1 VPEFNYAQGRISDS
15 LQFIALE
22 IKEFEEDYI
31 KVSWK
36 EYKADRKLQKLMDR
50 TVENIFTALIEL
62 CGTILTQQGIAVE
75 SYAQVLSECS
85 RRLGFSEEEQQ
96 VLAKI
101 ALQRNRLAHR
111 YLNFRWQSINIFVK
125 NKPLIL
131 RLLSKIS
138 ELPEIK

>member
-15 LQFIALE
+15 LQFIASE
-22 IKEFEEDYI
+22 IKEFEEDYL
-31 KVSWK
+31 KVSWE
-36 EYKADRKLQKLMDR
+36 EYKANRKLQKLMDR

-62 CGTILTQQGIAVE
+62 GGTILTQQGIAVE
-75 SYAQVLSECS
+75 SYAQVLSECAQ
-85 RRLGFSEEEQQ
+85 RLGFSEEEQQ

-111 YLNFRWQSINIFVK
+111 YLNFRWQSINMFVK
-125 NKPLIL
+125 NKSLIL

>member
-22 IKEFEEDYI
+22 IKEFEEDYL
-31 KVSWK
+31 KVSWE

-75 SYAQVLSECS
+75 SYAQVLSEYS

-111 YLNFRWQSINIFVK
+111 YLNFRWQSINMFVK

>member
-31 KVSWK
+31 KVSWE

-75 SYAQVLSECS
+75 SYAQVLSEYS

-111 YLNFRWQSINIFVK
+111 YLNFRWQSINMFVK